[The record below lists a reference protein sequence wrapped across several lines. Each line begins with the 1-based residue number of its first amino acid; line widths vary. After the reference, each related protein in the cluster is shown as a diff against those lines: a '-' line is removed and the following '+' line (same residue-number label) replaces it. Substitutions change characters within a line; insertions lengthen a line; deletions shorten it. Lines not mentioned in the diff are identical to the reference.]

1 MRIFGEFMEIFVLYF
16 ILASAVVPIT
26 LRRFASNEWKG
37 CFQWTEALFPKSGSR
52 ASDGWKNGRDWGLPY
67 TGMVD
72 TGDYKITGLHPIF
85 CALDFFKCIIILY
98 IYIIIYIYIYNNKY
112 T

>member
-1 MRIFGEFMEIFVLYF
+1 MCMRIFGEFMEIFVLYF
-16 ILASAVVPIT
+16 MLVSAVVPIT
-26 LRRFASNEWKG
+26 LRRFASNGWKR

-85 CALDFFKCIIILY
+85 CALDF
-98 IYIIIYIYIYNNKY
+98 
-112 T
+112 